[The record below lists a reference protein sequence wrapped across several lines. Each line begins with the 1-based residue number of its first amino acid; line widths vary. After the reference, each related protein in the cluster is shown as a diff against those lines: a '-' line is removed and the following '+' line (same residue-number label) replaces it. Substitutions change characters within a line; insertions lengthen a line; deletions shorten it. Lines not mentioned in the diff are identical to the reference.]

1 MMGRD
6 GKAML
11 SFSEFEKVLNNVK
24 RFWDRLDEIYM
35 ATDGCFDIWT
45 LTNGGCIDDVLTLIQ
60 RMFKDDEEWVN
71 YWVYDLN
78 WGLNYKSGCVRNADG
93 SDIKL
98 ETLRDLY
105 DFLIAK

>member
-1 MMGRD
+1 
-6 GKAML
+6 
-11 SFSEFEKVLNNVK
+11 
-24 RFWDRLDEIYM
+24 
-35 ATDGCFDIWT
+35 
-45 LTNGGCIDDVLTLIQ
+45 
-60 RMFKDDEEWVN
+60 MFKDDEEWVN